1 MKRRFMRSGIKLLM
15 LSGEGKRAK
24 FLVNICGRVISRC
37 IFSRGVFFARFFFR
51 AVFFFSQ
58 CFVSRGVLF
67 FAVFCFSLRTRRA
80 KGAKVYCINVWRFF
94 L

>member
-37 IFSRGVFFARFFFR
+37 IFSRGVLFL
-51 AVFFFSQ
+51 AVFCFSQ
-58 CFVSRGVLF
+58 CFVSR
-67 FAVFCFSLRTRRA
+67 
-80 KGAKVYCINVWRFF
+80 
-94 L
+94 